1 MCVKINNGNTT
12 TEPIGPA
19 ILYCTR
25 ALIPLGTTH
34 SIFCPARLQSGCH
47 SPTCHPATGSVMDSP
62 KVLVASVFI
71 LACCGTTTWVTM
83 RSLSQGSDISRL
95 AASIDATK
103 VSMREQLELASAAR
117 RSLEEQVKD
126 IRDSSKEFKK
136 VVQEL
141 RDANSKRYDAL
152 KADLGSLKDD
162 LQGEVKKVLESGTE
176 KVQALES
183 TVQADALKSAE
194 LNERVSSVLDS
205 ISTQADTIADVTTR
219 TNDTSTVVQ
228 ALVEQVVSIKREF
241 NMHTSTPHLALQ
253 SASTQRQEQVTSA
266 TSALASAAVITSLS
280 PPPPPI
286 AVPSMSPPVAAH
298 ADGKAAAAAEAR
310 YAFNLRLDLIV
321 NECGELTTH
330 GVCAQS
336 C

>member
-1 MCVKINNGNTT
+1 
-12 TEPIGPA
+12 
-19 ILYCTR
+19 
-25 ALIPLGTTH
+25 
-34 SIFCPARLQSGCH
+34 
-47 SPTCHPATGSVMDSP
+47 
-62 KVLVASVFI
+62 
-71 LACCGTTTWVTM
+71 
-83 RSLSQGSDISRL
+83 
-95 AASIDATK
+95 
-103 VSMREQLELASAAR
+103 MREQLELASAAR